1 MHQKRLEPTQSAMIC
16 RSPAFKLVS
25 DCIQVTDA
33 QSLCMQMIFC
43 GAWLLWGVVVVG
55 RGCCEAWLLWGM
67 VRVGQNRIY
76 TPYMTVYLVIFL
88 PKVPYIH
95 RIYIILANPRHGCC
109 EGIIVD
115 EIAALMAQHS

>member
-1 MHQKRLEPTQSAMIC
+1 MGHGC
-16 RSPAFKLVS
+16 
-25 DCIQVTDA
+25 
-33 QSLCMQMIFC
+33 C